1 MAEMEPKKSNIVTY
15 AFYVADASG
24 QSQSAT
30 NMSAAGEATATDCPQ
45 QPCPWAGSIVGL
57 SIQVEAARTA
67 GTLTIQPSINGTAAA
82 AALTIDDDPTQYNTT
97 TWRRGLYPIT
107 AGQRIGCLWS
117 SSAAWAAGTTPS
129 VHAIVYV
136 HVEEN

>member
-1 MAEMEPKKSNIVTY
+1 MTELDAKKPNTIPFS
-15 AFYVADASG
+15 FYVADASG

-30 NMSAAGEATATDCPQ
+30 AMSATGEATAGDVPQ

-57 SIQVEAARTA
+57 SIQSEAARTA

-82 AALTIDDDPTQYNTT
+82 TSDTLNATDTQYAYT
-97 TWRRGLYPIT
+97 TWRRGLYPVT

-117 SSAAWAAGTTPS
+117 SDASWAAGTTPS
-129 VHAIVYV
+129 VRAVVFV